1 MDATYHLALLLELYG
16 QLLTPKQWE
25 IANAYYRYNLSLKEI
40 SEEKNITRSAVNFS
54 LKETKKKLLLLED
67 KLHMLAK
74 QTTLQKAIEA
84 SSLKE
89 KEKQDLLSLL

>member
-1 MDATYHLALLLELYG
+1 MDSTYHLALLLELYG
-16 QLLTPKQWE
+16 PLLTPKQWQ
-25 IANAYYRYNLSLKEI
+25 IADAYYRYNLSLKEI

-54 LKETKKKLLLLED
+54 LKETKKKLLLLEY

-74 QTTLQKAIEA
+74 QTSLQKAIEA

-89 KEKQDLLSLL
+89 KEKQNLLSLL

>member
-1 MDATYHLALLLELYG
+1 MDSTYHLALLLELYG
-16 QLLTPKQWE
+16 PLLTPKQWE
-25 IANAYYRYNLSLKEI
+25 IANAYYRYNLSFKEI

-54 LKETKKKLLLLED
+54 LKETKKKLLLLEE

-84 SSLKE
+84 SSLKV
-89 KEKQDLLSLL
+89 KEKKDLLALL

>member
-1 MDATYHLALLLELYG
+1 MDSTYHLALLLELYG
-16 QLLTPKQWE
+16 QLLTSKQWE

-89 KEKQDLLSLL
+89 KEKQNLLSLL

>member
-1 MDATYHLALLLELYG
+1 MDSTYHLALLLELYG
-16 QLLTPKQWE
+16 PLLTPKQWE

-74 QTTLQKAIEA
+74 QNTLQKAIED
-84 SSLKE
+84 SSLKA
-89 KEKQDLLSLL
+89 KEKQDLLALL

>member
-1 MDATYHLALLLELYG
+1 MDQPFHLALLLELYG
-16 QLLTPKQWE
+16 QLLTSKQWE

-89 KEKQDLLSLL
+89 KEKQNLLSLL